1 MMKANRVIYGTPL
14 MESCGK
20 PISSFVLAFTVPEKR
35 VTYLEECIGH
45 FAVLRTDLEFCV
57 DEGII
62 QFKKRHNGVDKNGKP
77 IEYEEKEDKIS
88 SEAIEIFNLVG
99 RIDGDMC
106 KWKASLA
113 KARPRMNECVAD

>member
-45 FAVLRTDLEFCV
+45 FAVLRTDLEFNSRSV
-57 DEGII
+57 IT
-62 QFKKRHNGVDKNGKP
+62 V
-77 IEYEEKEDKIS
+77 
-88 SEAIEIFNLVG
+88 
-99 RIDGDMC
+99 
-106 KWKASLA
+106 
-113 KARPRMNECVAD
+113 